1 MTNESVEV
9 TKDFIT
15 LITEDVA
22 NLYELTVEL
31 ERLAARCT
39 ENEYLVKVI
48 GRAAK
53 RKKHSVD
60 YKLETMILKS
70 E

>member
-9 TKDFIT
+9 TKDIIT

-31 ERLAARCT
+31 ERLATRCT
-39 ENEYLVKVI
+39 EMSI
-48 GRAAK
+48 
-53 RKKHSVD
+53 
-60 YKLETMILKS
+60 
-70 E
+70 